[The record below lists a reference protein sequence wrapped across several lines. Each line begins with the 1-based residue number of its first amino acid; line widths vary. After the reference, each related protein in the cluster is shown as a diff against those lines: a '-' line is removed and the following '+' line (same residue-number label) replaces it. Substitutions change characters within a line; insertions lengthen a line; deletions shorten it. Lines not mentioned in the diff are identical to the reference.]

1 MHDGEERT
9 DLAMVLTTTTHSNY
23 SLLATNYS
31 LYLPLTTHLAM
42 VRLAD
47 VRGVEHVDLGT
58 VDVGR
63 ALCVERSGTSKASKA
78 IVK

>member
-1 MHDGEERT
+1 MHDGKERT
-9 DLAMVLTTTTHSNY
+9 DLAMVLV
-23 SLLATNYS
+23 LLLTTNYS

>member
-1 MHDGEERT
+1 
-9 DLAMVLTTTTHSNY
+9 
-23 SLLATNYS
+23 
-31 LYLPLTTHLAM
+31 M